1 MTIYDNVDRDG
12 VTVWK
17 DLCRGPHLPNTGA
30 IGNGAQ
36 LMRVAA
42 AYWRGSEKN
51 KQLQRIYGTA
61 WPSKDELRAYTARL
75 EEAAQARSPQTRRRA
90 RPVLVPG

>member
-1 MTIYDNVDRDG
+1 MRRVVTEEEATAELAGEPYKLELIGLKGHATGTHQFEDGESVEVGGSELTIYDNVDRDG

-42 AYWRGSEKN
+42 A
-51 KQLQRIYGTA
+51 
-61 WPSKDELRAYTARL
+61 
-75 EEAAQARSPQTRRRA
+75 
-90 RPVLVPG
+90 